1 MEQSRRRTVARL
13 GGLGAVAAVAV
24 SLAVVATAPA
34 GAADEGQ
41 VLGADSATAI
51 EGSYI
56 VKFKDGAAARAAD
69 TAAQYDGTVT
79 RTFTAAMQGFSAQ
92 MSEQDAKRLAAD
104 PAVEFVQ
111 QNQTVK
117 LVEDQPNPPSW
128 GLDRVDQRDL
138 PLDSNYSYATTA
150 ANVHAYVIDTGIE
163 TTHPDFGGRAA
174 HGFDAVDNDDDATDC
189 HGHGTHVAGTVGGT
203 AHGLAKEAA
212 LVAVRVLS
220 CSGSGTTE
228 QVVAGIDWVT
238 QNAVKPAV
246 ANMSLGGGVDAAI
259 DSAVQASIASG
270 VTYAIASGNSS
281 ADACNFSPA
290 RVPEAITVNATDL
303 NDAQASFS
311 NFGTCTDIYA
321 PGVDITSS
329 WLDGGTN
336 TISGTSMATPHVA
349 GAAALFLAD
358 NPEAAPA
365 DVATALTTNGTPD
378 KVTNPGEGS
387 PNVLLF
393 TGSGDGNPPPPPPP
407 PPPPTG
413 CDAAPNTNR
422 VSIPDAGDAVT
433 SATEIAGCEGNAG
446 ASSTVAVD
454 IAHTYR
460 GDLVIDL
467 VSPSGQTYRLKDSDG
482 FDGGDDV
489 NETFTVD
496 LSGETANGTWT
507 LSVQDVFSIDT
518 GTLNGWTLDL

>member
-13 GGLGAVAAVAV
+13 AGLGVAAAAAV
-24 SLAVVATAPA
+24 GLAVIATAPA

-41 VLGADSATAI
+41 VLGADSANAI

-56 VKFKDGAAARAAD
+56 VKFKDGATARAAS
-69 TAAQYDGTVT
+69 TAAQYGGTVE
-79 RTFTAAMQGFSAQ
+79 RTFSAALHGFSAS
-92 MSEQDAKRLAAD
+92 MSEQEAKHLAAD
-104 PAVEFVQ
+104 PSVEFVQ

-117 LVEDQPNPPSW
+117 LVADQPNPPSW

-150 ANVHAYVIDTGIE
+150 SNVHAYVIDTGIE
-163 TTHPDFGGRAA
+163 TTHPEFGGRATS
-174 HGFDAVDNDDDATDC
+174 GFDAVDNDNDATDC
-189 HGHGTHVAGTVGGT
+189 HGHGTHVSGTIGGT
-203 AHGLAKEAA
+203 SFGLAKEVA
-212 LVAVRVLS
+212 LVGVRVLS

-281 ADACNFSPA
+281 ADACSFSPA
-290 RVPEAITVNATDL
+290 RVPEAITVNATDDT
-303 NDAQASFS
+303 DARASFS
-311 NFGTCTDIYA
+311 NFGTCTDIFA

-329 WLDGGTN
+329 WLSGGTN

-349 GAAALFLAD
+349 GAAALYLAD
-358 NPEAAPA
+358 HPDATPA
-365 DVATALTTNGTPD
+365 DVATALTGNASPD
-378 KVTNPGEGS
+378 KVTNPGTGS
-387 PNVLLF
+387 ANLLLF
-393 TGSGDGNPPPPPPP
+393 TGTGGTDPEPGN
-407 PPPPTG
+407 
-413 CDAAPNTNR
+413 CAAVANTTR
-422 VSIPDAGDAVT
+422 VAIPDAGAAVT
-433 SATEIAGCEGNAG
+433 SATEISGCEGTAG
-446 ASSTVAVD
+446 TGSKVAVD
-454 IAHTYR
+454 ITHTYR

-467 VSPSGQTYRLKDSDG
+467 VSPSGQSYRLKDAS
-482 FDGGDDV
+482 GDSADNV
-489 NETFTVD
+489 NETYTVN
-496 LSGETANGTWT
+496 LGAETANGTWT
-507 LSVQDVFSIDT
+507 LSVQDVYSIDT